1 MTDQTTDTATNTDVS
16 PDDQTVSSVTATA
29 MPDDTPSGLRSARGF
44 IFDMDGVLYRGKQPL
59 PGVQTLFDALTLRGI
74 KILLATNN
82 SMALPSGYV
91 QRMADQGVTVDESQ
105 IQTSATA
112 TRDYLRDTLAP
123 GATLLVVGMPALS
136 ELMFDGTGFT
146 PPAEDTAPEEID
158 AVVVGL
164 DLEFTYAKLRRAS
177 DAVRAGATFVAT
189 NADATLPHEGGVQPG
204 AGSIV
209 AAIATAAG
217 VKPVV
222 VGKPE
227 VLMME
232 KGIEQLGL
240 QPNEV
245 VMVGDRLDT
254 DILAGNRAGAMTAL
268 VLTGVSQREDLE
280 TSDVLPDYVFADL
293 PALTQEIVGHD

>member
-1 MTDQTTDTATNTDVS
+1 MTDQTAAISSGTDE
-16 PDDQTVSSVTATA
+16 VTPPENDIAPA
-29 MPDDTPSGLRSARGF
+29 PIDAAAGLRAAKGF

-74 KILLATNN
+74 RILLATNN

-91 QRMADQGVTVDESQ
+91 QRMADQGVTIDESQ
-105 IQTSATA
+105 VQTSATA
-112 TRDYLRDTLAP
+112 TRDYLRDTLP
-123 GATLLVVGMPALS
+123 TGSTILVVGMPALG
-136 ELMFDGTGFT
+136 ELMYADAAFT
-146 PPAEDTAPEEID
+146 APTDETAPEDIA

-217 VKPVV
+217 VTPVV

-240 QPNEV
+240 HPSEV

-254 DILAGNRAGAMTAL
+254 DILAGNRAGATTAL

-280 TSDVLPDYVFADL
+280 TSEILPDYVFADL

>member
-112 TRDYLRDTLAP
+112 
-123 GATLLVVGMPALS
+123 
-136 ELMFDGTGFT
+136 
-146 PPAEDTAPEEID
+146 
-158 AVVVGL
+158 
-164 DLEFTYAKLRRAS
+164 
-177 DAVRAGATFVAT
+177 
-189 NADATLPHEGGVQPG
+189 
-204 AGSIV
+204 
-209 AAIATAAG
+209 
-217 VKPVV
+217 
-222 VGKPE
+222 
-227 VLMME
+227 
-232 KGIEQLGL
+232 
-240 QPNEV
+240 
-245 VMVGDRLDT
+245 
-254 DILAGNRAGAMTAL
+254 
-268 VLTGVSQREDLE
+268 
-280 TSDVLPDYVFADL
+280 
-293 PALTQEIVGHD
+293 